1 MWMRMFSP
9 LTKIG
14 CPSILSGSPLGNLRL
29 VLFSYRCFWR
39 FWQWPSSYK
48 YSGKFWGHPKKAPS
62 MLRDASRSCFFVQ
75 QMWHAIKQTPIMF
88 RKEIAFV
95 LQLVTC
101 VWAVPGLLFTHIVL
115 QWCALYHIWALGFL
129 NQHFAKRVTIT
140 SATHKIHP
148 CIICHSVMFYNE
160 NQLVHT
166 ARNTKRNW
174 NQLGGWWQL

>member
-1 MWMRMFSP
+1 MTYVNAHVFSP
-9 LTKIG
+9 LTDWIK
-14 CPSILSGSPLGNLRL
+14 SQHSGSASVQLPMLLL
-29 VLFSYRCFWR
+29 AMAIFFLEVLWECFWR
-39 FWQWPSSYK
+39 Q
-48 YSGKFWGHPKKAPS
+48 PKNFPS
-62 MLRDASRSCFFVQ
+62 MPREASRSCFFIQ

-88 RKEIAFV
+88 CNEIVFV

-101 VWAVPGLLFTHIVL
+101 VRAVPGLLFTHIVL
-115 QWCALYHIWALGFL
+115 QWCALYHIWASGFL

-166 ARNTKRNW
+166 VTARTQNET
-174 NQLGGWWQL
+174 G